1 MLKSFF
7 ILFGILS
14 LLNANSIKDI
24 EAKIDQNKGALNQ
37 HQNIES
43 ETNIKIQLLAKEIDI
58 QNATLTKVTNEVKEL
73 EQIIANDQKKLES
86 AQNDIQLLRKS
97 ASTILQDKKN
107 QEEAIVSTII
117 NEFAVTLGIQHSSN
131 KTLDEIVDREMYS
144 LLLENS
150 IAEIKN
156 LDVRYLQ
163 ITQNQD
169 ENQKEINKLQS
180 FIDQNEKKRKDLGVL
195 LRKQEQNLADL
206 QKKHKEYQA
215 QLKNIIDKQNEL
227 ASLLQNLNI
236 LKKEESKKEQER
248 LAAAKK
254 AEEDRKRRVAQSSST
269 TTTTQASTP
278 IQSPHLESIDIEVR
292 QLGSSVR
299 GVETTK
305 YKGVKT
311 IPPLSS
317 YSLVRKFGKYH
328 DPVYKIELFND
339 SITLT
344 PKTVDNKVYSVL
356 NGKVVYIKKSPD
368 STDNTIIIEHTNG
381 LHTVY
386 SNLDQISPTIEQ
398 NKLVKQGYAIGRV
411 RDSLV
416 FQAIINSAFVNPT
429 ELFVK

>member
-1 MLKSFF
+1 MIKSFF

-14 LLNANSIKDI
+14 CLHSNSIKDI
-24 EAKIDQNKGALNQ
+24 EAEINQNKNVLNKN
-37 HQNIES
+37 QNIES

-58 QNATLTKVTNEVKEL
+58 QNNTLTKVTNEVKEL

-117 NEFAVTLGIQHSSN
+117 NEFAVSLGIQHSSN
-131 KTLDEIVDREMYS
+131 KTLDEIIDREMYS

-150 IAEIKN
+150 IGEIKN

-206 QKKHKEYQA
+206 QKKHKEYQT

-248 LAAAKK
+248 LAAARK
-254 AEEDRKRRVAQSSST
+254 AEEDRKKRVAESS
-269 TTTTQASTP
+269 TTTQASTP

-299 GVETTK
+299 GVETTR

-356 NGKVVYIKKSPD
+356 NGKVVYIKKSQN